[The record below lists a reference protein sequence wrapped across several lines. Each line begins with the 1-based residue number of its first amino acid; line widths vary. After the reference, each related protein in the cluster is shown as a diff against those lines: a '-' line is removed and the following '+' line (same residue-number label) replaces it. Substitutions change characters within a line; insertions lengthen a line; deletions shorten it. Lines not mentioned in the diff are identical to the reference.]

1 MKFTLDVTG
10 ARVSIGAIRMS
21 RTGVLSS
28 VKSVSKVSH
37 EFDAADDAG
46 SDGVSDAITVG
57 DIASGESLVADVAA
71 SVVLSS
77 SLDAVCAADNDA
89 AGDAADSPA
98 GSIAARARWG
108 NNSSTSKSTREFNV
122 ATLIS
127 LRGGDDDSA
136 GAGEPAST
144 FSPVAPPGGADL
156 GGFGSGG
163 QEERGRHNHFGP
175 R

>member
-1 MKFTLDVTG
+1 MKFTLDTTG
-10 ARVSIGAIRMS
+10 ARASIGAIRMS

-108 NNSSTSKSTREFNV
+108 NNSSTSKSTIEFKA

-127 LRGGDDDSA
+127 LSGGVGGDM
-136 GAGEPAST
+136 GAEGL
-144 FSPVAPPGGADL
+144 APESLDGLDL

-163 QEERGRHNHFGP
+163 HMDRGRDNHSGP